1 MTRRCVWILT
11 RRCVWMY
18 LRFKPKIDEG
28 LWKFPKPINGVGEQ
42 LLQKIIYKG
51 GIWRSINILLL
62 LELCCVT
69 LNIMVLN
76 LGIFAVGFW
85 IMNILY
91 DVRWQEGHPFCKLSL
106 VNMYSELKGYA
117 VPLVEGTNIECPELS
132 VLISNI
138 VLLCNWLY

>member
-18 LRFKPKIDEG
+18 LRSKPKIDEG

-69 LNIMVLN
+69 LNITVLN

-91 DVRWQEGHPFCKLSL
+91 DVRDRKDIHFVNSVWSICIQSL
-106 VNMYSELKGYA
+106 KAMPY
-117 VPLVEGTNIECPELS
+117 PLWRG
-132 VLISNI
+132 LILN
-138 VLLCNWLY
+138 VQN